1 MDSTVTRDA
10 GEMQT
15 RERMLDAAVELFH
28 RHSYAGTSLQ
38 MIADELGLTKGAIYH
53 HFRTRE
59 DLLRAIVTPMLDELR
74 IIVETAEQHRGA
86 RARAE
91 HMLQGYAGLLAV
103 NRRVAAVLA
112 LDPGVLEVLRAN
124 PDWNRLIGRQIALL
138 ADVEAGEAGQ
148 IRATTVMAGIAA
160 AADPRTASLEDA
172 ELRELLAETGRR
184 TLGLRAPR
192 RNQPALDGAA
202 AAGG

>member
-59 DLLRAIVTPMLDELR
+59 DLLRAIVTPMPDALTT
-74 IIVETAEQHRGA
+74 IVDPAQPHRGT
-86 RARAE
+86 RKRME
-91 HMLQGYAGLLAV
+91 
-103 NRRVAAVLA
+103 N
-112 LDPGVLEVLRAN
+112 
-124 PDWNRLIGRQIALL
+124 
-138 ADVEAGEAGQ
+138 
-148 IRATTVMAGIAA
+148 T
-160 AADPRTASLEDA
+160 
-172 ELRELLAETGRR
+172 
-184 TLGLRAPR
+184 
-192 RNQPALDGAA
+192 
-202 AAGG
+202 